1 MRNITKYGSN
11 LEFKWIFRKID
22 FLKKMGKKIF
32 FFEIFSKNS
41 EKKIFKNPKLKYFY
55 ILLKYLPYQLNI

>member
-1 MRNITKYGSN
+1 M
-11 LEFKWIFRKID
+11 D
-22 FLKKMGKKIF
+22 FSQNRFFGKNGKKNF

-55 ILLKYLPYQLNI
+55 ILLKYLPYQLNIEYKDILLIN